1 MIRKRLIAILF
12 AVTACAGTE
21 ETGSDGVD
29 RGMSD
34 SVDFTAPS
42 NCDLAPYNGEMACDF
57 VSEDGGNRR
66 ILLSFNDTV
75 DTEAG
80 AELAPVNAAERTE
93 WFRHLITGID
103 AGRKQAMPAG
113 YSLISYRL
121 LPSSETPPGL
131 AACAKSRDV
140 LPGSGGVRNDRVHLH
155 CWRLSADP
163 SVASQLLFSY
173 IEYNRQGTP
182 VSASFERDA
191 NAVMSTIRVDTR

>member
-1 MIRKRLIAILF
+1 MIRKTLIASLF
-12 AVTACAGTE
+12 ALSACAGT
-21 ETGSDGVD
+21 DAVNRD
-29 RGMSD
+29 MSD
-34 SVDFTAPS
+34 TVDFTAPS

-80 AELAPVNAAERTE
+80 AELAPMNAAERTE
-93 WFRHLITGID
+93 WFRQLITGID
-103 AGRKQAMPAG
+103 AGRKTAMPAG
-113 YSLISYRL
+113 YSRTGYRL
-121 LPSSETPPGL
+121 LPPSETPPGL

-140 LPGSGGVRNDRVHLH
+140 WPGSGGERIDRVHLH
-155 CWRLSADP
+155 CWRLNADP